1 MQNPNLSPQMPCF
14 VSTRA
19 AAHRMRSRL
28 LWRGPR
34 CDSDVPAVQGIA
46 GPIPMAA
53 VHAGKG
59 SSWEVLFFPSTFVP
73 GPPLQQERGFASRP
87 ALSPQGSP
95 EMRAWHSAEQS
106 SVQWVQVGAR
116 GGALSCGYGPHLL
129 GTAAGGAAFGRF
141 GSGPSA
147 QSCTGHKAAPPH
159 VLLCTAL
166 TALSHIRLLF
176 PQTTPIIPEGLF
188 DPTAAGLA
196 PTTPHIITQTQHPKA
211 NTLPQ
216 PHQCP
221 HTRRPLSGRGRSG
234 TRKWC
239 RATPPRHF
247 LPAPCSCEGSTVLGW
262 GGSTQGTHGGTPR
275 PAHGQ

>member
-1 MQNPNLSPQMPCF
+1 MGGF
-14 VSTRA
+14 VFPIYFRSWA
-19 AAHRMRSRL
+19 AA
-28 LWRGPR
+28 
-34 CDSDVPAVQGIA
+34 PAGEGFCFTPCAFPPGFTRNESVAQRRAELSAMGA
-46 GPIPMAA
+46 G
-53 VHAGKG
+53 GC
-59 SSWEVLFFPSTFVP
+59 T
-73 GPPLQQERGFASRP
+73 
-87 ALSPQGSP
+87 
-95 EMRAWHSAEQS
+95 
-106 SVQWVQVGAR
+106 

-211 NTLPQ
+211 NALPQ

-221 HTRRPLSGRGRSG
+221 HTRRLLSGRGRSG